1 MEGKIGCQHMME
13 WPVIAIKVDNNP
25 VPVSLPVSLQK
36 RVRHHHHGLVMS
48 LIPGGGNL
56 ESVCGYELA
65 CGESHSKFFNVI
77 VITFTNK
84 VNAQKPIIT
93 AFAHKRCF

>member
-1 MEGKIGCQHMME
+1 RVTAEKGE
-13 WPVIAIKVDNNP
+13 TSPSWPGD
-25 VPVSLPVSLQK
+25 VSYS
-36 RVRHHHHGLVMS
+36 R
-48 LIPGGGNL
+48 GGGNL

>member
-1 MEGKIGCQHMME
+1 MME

-48 LIPGGGNL
+48 LIPGGGGIWKVYVVMNL
-56 ESVCGYELA
+56 LVGKA
-65 CGESHSKFFNVI
+65 
-77 VITFTNK
+77 
-84 VNAQKPIIT
+84 T
-93 AFAHKRCF
+93 ANSLM